1 MAQEKVVYG
10 LLGLGAGLG
19 ASAVVHRDTI
29 AELRKINA
37 KLDVPLSSVSES
49 IRTELSDVKNQL
61 EKINAKFNVPLSGL
75 QETIRKI
82 IREELGEEAL
92 KSFPKYVAITFDDG
106 LANTQYNNIKSIISK
121 YKIPVTLFPT
131 ADLTGQGVRNTY
143 GEPAIVEPDQ
153 QYKLKELYD
162 TGLVEIGSHSVNHPR
177 LPNLSAEEIEFE
189 LSKSKEILESII
201 NDKVV
206 SFAYPFGEYNA
217 MVLNIVKRYY
227 KYARATNLYLSDEYP
242 LRPSSRYKIMITD
255 MFNELR
261 VPYLPAVFL
270 LHNEPLSYIEPR
282 IEASIMAGA
291 EFLKFSEFVEKVQK
305 LPRLGIKVNYQFA
318 RVNITSTTL
327 LNFGSFEGE
336 LEAIILSNNPASA
349 IQTWSGAPS
358 AYAYAPEYGGIPTSP
373 STWENNVSFQVINDL
388 GGTDIWEIQKYD
400 TTSNLYIARTKK
412 PLPGKNG
419 IAIRL
424 LPASGA
430 SMAIKVMIT
439 FYI

>member
-19 ASAVVHRDTI
+19 ASAIVHRDTT

-37 KLDVPLSSVSES
+37 KLDIPLSDL
-49 IRTELSDVKNQL
+49 R
-61 EKINAKFNVPLSGL
+61 
-75 QETIRKI
+75 ETIRKI

-92 KSFPKYVAITFDDG
+92 KSFPKYVALTFDDG
-106 LANTQYNNIKSIISK
+106 TADTQYNNIKSIISK
-121 YKIPVTLFPT
+121 YRIPVTLFPT

-143 GEPAIVEPDQ
+143 EEPAIVEPEQ
-153 QYKLKELYD
+153 QYKLKELYN
-162 TGLVEIGSHSVNHPR
+162 TGLVEIGSHSVNHPH
-177 LPNLSAEEIEFE
+177 LPDLSTEEIEYE
-189 LSKSKEILESII
+189 LSKAKEILESII
-201 NDKVV
+201 NDKVI

-217 MVLNIVKRYY
+217 MVLGIIKKYY

-242 LRPSSRYKIMITD
+242 LRPSSRYKIMVTH

-261 VPYLPAVFL
+261 VPFLPAVFL
-270 LHNEPLSYIEPR
+270 LHNEPLSQIEPK

-305 LPRLGIKVNYQFA
+305 LPRLGIKVDYQYA
-318 RVNITSTTL
+318 KVNITSTTL
-327 LNFGSFEGE
+327 LSFGSFEGE
-336 LEAIILSNNPASA
+336 LEAIILSNNPASV
-349 IQTWSGAPS
+349 IHVLSGAPS
-358 AYAYAPEYGGIPTSP
+358 AFAYASEYGGIPSSP
-373 STWENNVSFQVINDL
+373 STWENNVSFQLINDL

-400 TTSNLYIARTKK
+400 TTSNLYIIRTKK

-419 IAIRL
+419 IAIKL
-424 LPASGA
+424 FPASGA
-430 SMAIKVMIT
+430 SIAIKAMIT